1 MKSWYPHTKKI
12 KYCSSAKFDEHN
24 NKFGKGCSPGF
35 ELMLGKNIL
44 TFPKLQID
52 LSYSPFIKDDIFEV
66 KVNFPTRETC
76 IGIVSQYC
84 EHHNMSYISQSANNI
99 PRNHSFPAINRTNVW
114 MISIGRKESKTF
126 QQVLETI
133 SIQ

>member
-1 MKSWYPHTKKI
+1 MYLSDHPLI
-12 KYCSSAKFDEHN
+12 KY
-24 NKFGKGCSPGF
+24 
-35 ELMLGKNIL
+35 
-44 TFPKLQID
+44 
-52 LSYSPFIKDDIFEV
+52 DIFEV
-66 KVNFPTRETC
+66 NVNFPPRGTP
-76 IGIVSQYC
+76 IGILEQYC

-99 PRNHSFPAINRTNVW
+99 SRNHSFPAINRTNVW